1 MSALEH
7 MVNDIVT
14 NEDVVE
20 APVQASRE
28 TKKLDIRGA
37 FSRLSISGKLR
48 LFSRANFA
56 VMGVTALTLVIGL
69 QQLDARYEE
78 HRLLNLASLASA
90 DLGAHLA
97 DARFAA
103 ARTAATGNAT
113 DAASAE
119 AAMDKAQGLL
129 ANLSVAAA
137 NGDTG
142 LQSRIS
148 EFQLQTG
155 EFAQQITTLANA
167 AQANARP
174 ATITGMSDAIAASGA
189 SLSSQAHDIKADFV
203 SAAEASEASG
213 FRFFYGLLV
222 ILGLIGALAVAV
234 AAAGSRFL
242 TKDISDAIQRLTA
255 SMKKLSTGE
264 KEIEVPFEH
273 RSDEIGD
280 MARALDIFRRV
291 AWRYEKLST
300 ERAEAAKIE
309 LEMQVDA
316 EREREKQRERQAE
329 ILTRMASKFEQ
340 TVGDVVSSVA
350 AASTQLKTT
359 AGAMAASAES
369 SSAQASRVAHS
380 MQEASTGVTAAA
392 AASDEFAM
400 SIGEISRQAATS
412 AELARKA
419 SESADLADV
428 KMSTLSEAASQVG
441 QIVEL
446 IQSIARRTNLLALNA
461 SIEAARGGE
470 AGRGFAVV
478 ASEVKELA
486 AQTSRATQEVADQ
499 IRAMQDSTNDGVHAL
514 RSIGEQVQQLETTA
528 ISIASAVDQQSVAGQ
543 DLARSIDLAAR
554 SSGEVSSSIS
564 NVRESSL
571 ATGAAAAQVL
581 NSATDLEGQA
591 ANLRNHVESF
601 MRRIR
606 ADG

>member
-7 MVNDIVT
+7 VVKDIVT
-14 NEDVVE
+14 NEDVVA
-20 APVQASRE
+20 APAANPQTDSG
-28 TKKLDIRGA
+28 RGLRRWFA
-37 FSRLSISGKLR
+37 QRSISDKLR
-48 LFSRANFA
+48 LFSRANFV
-56 VMGVTALTLVIGL
+56 VMGITALTLIIGL
-69 QQLDARYEE
+69 QQLDARYEA
-78 HRLLNLASLASA
+78 HQRLNLAALTSA

-103 ARTAATGNAT
+103 AQSFSSRNAADVA
-113 DAASAE
+113 DARRALDE
-119 AAMDKAQGLL
+119 TQRLL
-129 ANLSVAAA
+129 AGLALAAA
-137 NGDTG
+137 DADQD
-142 LQSRIS
+142 LQSKIARFEIQQGS
-148 EFQLQTG
+148 Y
-155 EFAQQITTLANA
+155 AQQIGSLTSFTGSNVGTRDDLT
-167 AQANARP
+167 R
-174 ATITGMSDAIAASGA
+174 TIAENGA
-189 SLSSQAHDIKADFV
+189 SLSRQAHDIKAGFV
-203 SAAEASEASG
+203 AAADASEATG

-222 ILGLIGALAVAV
+222 VLVLVGILAVGV

-242 TKDISDAIQRLTA
+242 TRDISDAIQRLTA
-255 SMKKLSTGE
+255 SMKTLSTGE
-264 KEIEVPFEH
+264 KNIDVPFEH
-273 RSDEIGD
+273 RSDEIGE

-300 ERAEAAKIE
+300 ERAEAAKVE

-329 ILTRMASKFEQ
+329 ILKRMADKFEQ

-359 AGAMAASAES
+359 AGAMAASAETS
-369 SSAQASRVAHS
+369 SSQAGRVAHS
-380 MQEASTGVTAAA
+380 MQEASGGVTAAA

-428 KMSTLSEAASQVG
+428 KMSTLSQAASQVG

-499 IRAMQDSTNDGVHAL
+499 IRAMQNSTSDGVHAL
-514 RSIGEQVQQLETTA
+514 RAIGEQVQQLETTA

-554 SSGEVSSSIS
+554 SSGEVSSSIT

-591 ANLRNHVESF
+591 ANLRNHVDGF